1 MNEERHKINV
11 SSKIFS
17 VECHFKDNFEQK
29 CNFFLFLINVQGLD
43 KAYREE
49 KISEKTILYMYCN

>member
-1 MNEERHKINV
+1 MNEERPKINV

-29 CNFFLFLINVQGLD
+29 CNFFF
-43 KAYREE
+43 
-49 KISEKTILYMYCN
+49 ISNKCTGP